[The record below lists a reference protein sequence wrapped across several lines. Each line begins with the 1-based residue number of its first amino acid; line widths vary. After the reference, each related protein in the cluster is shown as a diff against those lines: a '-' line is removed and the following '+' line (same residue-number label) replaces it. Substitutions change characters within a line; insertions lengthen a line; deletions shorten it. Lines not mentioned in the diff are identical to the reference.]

1 MPRWLRLRRRPS
13 RHRGLNIS
21 SSVERTRVGFTAIIA
36 VSCLAL
42 AATGAGGA
50 TRTAVIT
57 VKAPTVLQMA
67 GSDIYCTV
75 IKESIG
81 NAVACFHDPGGPS
94 SNVRKGYAI
103 AAFDKFVAV
112 EPPGTTRPNKTVP
125 EPALSSY
132 PANRG
137 GSEHRTVV
145 KLKTGDGALVS
156 GTHMAIVVAP
166 AKGGG
171 NAIGVIYLD
180 AKGNPVVGTS
190 TIGISNHYVTI
201 VKVTGP
207 NTSKVLWRHSVY

>member
-1 MPRWLRLRRRPS
+1 MARWLVVAAFSL
-13 RHRGLNIS
+13 
-21 SSVERTRVGFTAIIA
+21 AIALAVIA
-36 VSCLAL
+36 VA
-42 AATGAGGA
+42 GARDAG
-50 TRTAVIT
+50 VVT

-67 GSDIYCTV
+67 GSDVYCTV

-103 AAFDKFVAV
+103 AAFDRFVAV
-112 EPPGTTRPNKTVP
+112 EPPGTTRPTKTVP
-125 EPALSSY
+125 QPAALTRY
-132 PANRG
+132 PGNKG
-137 GSEHRTVV
+137 GSEHRNVV
-145 KLKTGDGALVS
+145 KLGSGDVALVG

-180 AKGNPVVGTS
+180 GKGHPVVGTS
-190 TIGISNHYVTI
+190 TIGISDHYVTI

-207 NTSKVLWRHSVY
+207 RTSKVLYRHSVY